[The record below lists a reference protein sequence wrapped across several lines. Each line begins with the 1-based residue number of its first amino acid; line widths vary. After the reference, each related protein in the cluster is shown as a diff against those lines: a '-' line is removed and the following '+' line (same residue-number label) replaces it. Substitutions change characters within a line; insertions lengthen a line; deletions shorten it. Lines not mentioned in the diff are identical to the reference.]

1 MSNDTVQVPREPTPE
16 MLHALRTGSFRDYP
30 SDELCRVRYAAA
42 IAAAPQEQPAPQMP
56 IARLKVLNG
65 LEVTATLYAPG
76 LPDGEHD
83 LFCAPCSP
91 NGQWAPSIFAAE
103 QQEQPAEPVNQQLL
117 DALRKLTNDVTDL
130 INDSGGVYGL
140 HLNGDLASWDELTE
154 GGRYEEWLLGPTD
167 TRAAIAAAEQIEEI
181 KRLADECMKE
191 ARWVGVV
198 AQTHGG
204 ESDLHRANW
213 KASDARLALHAALD
227 ALRGSQRG
235 QAASSAVTSAARSS

>member
-1 MSNDTVQVPREPTPE
+1 MTRVPSVQRLLELLSYDP
-16 MLHALRTGSFRDYP
+16 ATGV
-30 SDELCRVRYAAA
+30 LTWRVRRGGSAAA
-42 IAAAPQEQPAPQMP
+42 GSAARSLRSGEAH
-56 IARLKVLNG
+56 
-65 LEVTATLYAPG
+65 EV
-76 LPDGEHD
+76 EK
-83 LFCAPCSP
+83 
-91 NGQWAPSIFAAE
+91 W
-103 QQEQPAEPVNQQLL
+103 
-117 DALRKLTNDVTDL
+117 RKLLAERGAQKEEIEALKLDL
-130 INDSGGVYGL
+130 RGYMTLCNEQTVEIERLRAERDAQNEELRLVKRQ
-140 HLNGDLASWDELTE
+140 LNNPW
-154 GGRYEEWLLGPTD
+154 
-167 TRAAIAAAEQIEEI
+167 AAIPTAEQIEEI